1 MLGVIFLIG
10 CFLYPFVMLF
20 GACILEIL
28 AYLVMGLAYLVMGV
42 SNFFIWILKSMGS
55 YEDKNDE
62 EDIEYYFEELEQLK
76 LETIKK
82 VKEKM

>member
-28 AYLVMGLAYLVMGV
+28 AYLIMGV
-42 SNFFIWILKSMGS
+42 GIFFIWILESMGRITKH
-55 YEDKNDE
+55 YEDKKDE
-62 EDIEYYFEELEQLK
+62 EDMEYYFEELEQLK

>member
-10 CFLYPFVMLF
+10 CFLYPFIMLF

-28 AYLVMGLAYLVMGV
+28 IGILIVIGD
-42 SNFFIWILKSMGS
+42 FFTWILESMGRVAEH
-55 YEDKNDE
+55 YEDKKEE
-62 EDIEYYFEELEQLK
+62 EDMEYYFEELEQLK
-76 LETIKK
+76 LETIRK

>member
-28 AYLVMGLAYLVMGV
+28 AYLVMGVGI
-42 SNFFIWILKSMGS
+42 FFMWILESMGRVAKH
-55 YEDKNDE
+55 YEDKKDE
-62 EDIEYYFEELEQLK
+62 EDMEYYFEELEQLK

>member
-28 AYLVMGLAYLVMGV
+28 AYLIMGV
-42 SNFFIWILKSMGS
+42 GIFFIWILESMGRIIKH
-55 YEDKNDE
+55 YEDKKDE
-62 EDIEYYFEELEQLK
+62 EDMEYYFEELEQLK

>member
-28 AYLVMGLAYLVMGV
+28 AYLVMGVG
-42 SNFFIWILKSMGS
+42 SFFIWILESMGRATEH
-55 YEDKNDE
+55 YEDKKDE
-62 EDIEYYFEELEQLK
+62 EDMEYYFEELEQLK

>member
-28 AYLVMGLAYLVMGV
+28 ACLVMGV
-42 SNFFIWILKSMGS
+42 GNFFIWILESMGRVAER
-55 YEDKNDE
+55 YEDEKDE
-62 EDIEYYFEELEQLK
+62 EDMEYYFEELEQLK